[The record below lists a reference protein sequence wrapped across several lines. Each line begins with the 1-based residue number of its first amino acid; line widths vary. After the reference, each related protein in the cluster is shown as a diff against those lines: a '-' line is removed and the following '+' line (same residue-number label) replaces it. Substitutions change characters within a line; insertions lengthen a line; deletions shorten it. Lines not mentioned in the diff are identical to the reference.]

1 MHFDGEAIRNG
12 LDLPAGV
19 MVEVRIGACN
29 VVRELA
35 DQLSESEEQMFRE
48 SVFAA
53 QTTSA
58 DWEAGSHTLRERAA
72 AYGRPIDELDEFVKA
87 ARAAGVPGGNP
98 VRAELS
104 MSRKIKE
111 VEIAIAEDDG
121 R

>member
-1 MHFDGEAIRNG
+1 MPATLKFTGEDN
-12 LDLPAGV
+12 D
-19 MVEVRIGACN
+19 M
-29 VVRELA
+29 
-35 DQLSESEEQMFRE
+35 
-48 SVFAA
+48 
-53 QTTSA
+53 T
-58 DWEAGSHTLRERAA
+58 
-72 AYGRPIDELDEFVKA
+72 LDEFVKA